1 MYCSRIASLGF
12 LLACVACNGGSVF
25 PCLVSFVVMVK
36 GDSNK
41 SSDQQ
46 DVPNTDNRLSNMES
60 QIMMLMSMVSDMKA
74 QLSNQHSG
82 HQFPQER
89 LYWREHIRLN
99 CLLFYHIVG
108 MPKKHLLGEAL
119 SSRIFNSSPVI
130 LT

>member
-12 LLACVACNGGSVF
+12 LLACVACNGDSVF

-74 QLSNQHSG
+74 QLSNQHPDPSPPPG
-82 HQFPQER
+82 SHQGPAA
-89 LYWREHIRLN
+89 
-99 CLLFYHIVG
+99 
-108 MPKKHLLGEAL
+108 MKKVPT
-119 SSRIFNSSPVI
+119 F
-130 LT
+130 